1 MIPENEKTALFLQ
14 LIVQHQQ
21 LAFMGLGL
29 MENPMTSKKEEH
41 LDYAKTAIET
51 IEVLKEKTKGNLSPY
66 EEEFISTI
74 LTQLQL
80 KYVEK
85 SNSVH

>member
-14 LIVQHQQ
+14 LIIQHQQ

-29 MENPMTSKKEEH
+29 MENPMTNKKEEN

-51 IEVLKEKTKGNLSPY
+51 IEVLREKTKGNLTAY
-66 EEEFISTI
+66 EDEFVSNI
-74 LTQLQL
+74 LSQLQM

-85 SNSVH
+85 SGTVQ

>member
-1 MIPENEKTALFLQ
+1 MTSDNEKTALFLQ

-29 MENPMTSKKEEH
+29 LENPMSNTKEEN
-41 LDYAKTAIET
+41 LEYAQAAIET

-66 EEEFISTI
+66 EEEFLSTI
-74 LTQLQL
+74 LSQLQI

-85 SNSVH
+85 TKKA

>member
-1 MIPENEKTALFLQ
+1 MTSDNEKMAIFLQ

-29 MENPMTSKKEEH
+29 LENPMTNTKEEN
-41 LDYAKTAIET
+41 LEYAQTAIET

-74 LTQLQL
+74 LAQLQI

-85 SNSVH
+85 TKSV